1 MPDNNLPELRDIHLP
16 EGVSAFPPAYG
27 WWVILAA
34 LLGLIALVWLV
45 LFLRRKSKKLYALYL
60 LDNIRGSSSI
70 AAAAEMSAILRRICV
85 FKYKEAA
92 ALSGENWLKFLNAKT
107 KQPLSGKAAELLLEA
122 PYIPQESK
130 CFAQSDVIRLRQFC
144 QKWIG
149 ENL

>member
-1 MPDNNLPELRDIHLP
+1 MPETNLPELRDIHLP
-16 EGVSAFPPAYG
+16 EGVSPFPPAYG

-34 LLGLIALVWLV
+34 VLGLTALVWLI

-60 LDNIRGSSSI
+60 LNNIHGSSLV
-70 AAAAEMSAILRRICV
+70 AAATEMSAILRRICV

-92 ALSGENWLKFLNAKT
+92 VLSGDEWLKFLNAKT

-122 PYIPQESK
+122 PYVPAESA
-130 CFAQSDVIRLRQFC
+130 CFAQGELIRLRQFC
-144 QKWIG
+144 QSWIG